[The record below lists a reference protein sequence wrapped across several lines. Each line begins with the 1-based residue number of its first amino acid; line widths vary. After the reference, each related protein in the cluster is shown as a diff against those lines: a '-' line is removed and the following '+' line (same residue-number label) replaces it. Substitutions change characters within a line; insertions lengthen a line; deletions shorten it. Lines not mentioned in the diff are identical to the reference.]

1 MRHLRP
7 SALALRWLIAL
18 PLAAGTAAG
27 CDDHATVSRGLLAD
41 GRRIFVSTG
50 CGSCHTV
57 ASVGAHG
64 RVGPNFDTSEQLGR
78 AQIRS
83 QLNQGVGGMPSF
95 RDRLTARQEDAV
107 TEFVFQTLHKRR

>member
-1 MRHLRP
+1 M
-7 SALALRWLIAL
+7 LRWLIAV
-18 PLAAGTAAG
+18 PLAAVVTAAG
-27 CDDHATVSRGLLAD
+27 CGDQRTDSRRLVAD
-41 GRRIFVSTG
+41 GRRVFVSAG

-64 RVGPNFDTSEQLGR
+64 SVGPNFDTSEQLDR

-95 RDRLTARQEDAV
+95 RGRLTPHEEDAV
-107 TEFVFQTLHKRR
+107 TEFVFQTLHRPR